1 MWKLLTSVNV
11 EKFRF
16 KIRDH
21 DTNPIRTRFDNRKWI
36 DGAETIDKM
45 LAIDMNVKKQKQVQ
59 EQVDK

>member
-1 MWKLLTSVNV
+1 MWKLPTSVNL

-21 DTNPIRTRFDNRKWI
+21 DLNTIRTRFDNRKWI